1 MIRLSLA
8 IVAASLACGSARAA
22 DDAAFA
28 TSIFNETTPSPKS
41 RACFVRH
48 YDAPHMAQHPKQ
60 KVTDMMLLVGREK
73 NPDEPGLRWQ
83 FQLSTHFTDRKGR
96 YESGG
101 DCSVGGAD
109 ANGKVVANRLSCM
122 VDCDGGDIL
131 VTAGADP
138 KSVTARV
145 DGLRVWR
152 AGMTMEDAGAD
163 DVIAGADDK
172 NFRLERAD
180 ISECTP
186 LLPKKERERLLSR
199 KKK

>member
-8 IVAASLACGSARAA
+8 LVAASLACGSARAA
-22 DDAAFA
+22 DDSAFA
-28 TSIFNETTPSPKS
+28 ASIFNEPAPSSKA

-73 NPDEPGLRWQ
+73 SPDEPGLRWQ

-96 YESGG
+96 FESGG
-101 DCSVGGAD
+101 DCSAGGAD
-109 ANGKVVANRLSCM
+109 GKPANRLTCM
-122 VDCDGGDIL
+122 VECDGGDIL
-131 VTAGADP
+131 VTNGVDA

-145 DGLRVWR
+145 EGLRIWR
-152 AGMTMEDAGAD
+152 AGKTMEDAGAE

-180 ISECTP
+180 IAECTP